1 MIYFFWKQQQFVQCE
16 IHPGRPHLFTVID
29 SGGEEHTER
38 YHSAEDVQERWREL
52 TNELTRGGWSG
63 PFGRDARV

>member
-1 MIYFFWKQQQFVQCE
+1 MIYFFWKHQQFVQCE
-16 IHPGRPHLFTVID
+16 IHPGRPHVFRLID

-38 YHSAEDVQERWREL
+38 YDSAEDLQDRWSELTREL
-52 TNELTRGGWSG
+52 TCGGWSG

>member
-1 MIYFFWKQQQFVQCE
+1 MIYSFRKHQQFVQCE
-16 IHPGRPHLFTVID
+16 IHPGRPHVFTLID

-38 YHSAEDVQERWREL
+38 YHSAADLEERWREV
-52 TNELTRGGWSG
+52 TRQLSCGGWSG